1 MSSKVLADMLYA
13 LGVLSMFLLLGTYI
27 RAKVGFLQR
36 TFIPASVI
44 GGFILLVLGPIGVGL
59 LPIPKDWLTLY
70 ALIPGILIVP
80 VVASVPLGLKISG
93 SAGTIKNILPLA
105 FISAAIAMFQFT
117 LGFLTQ
123 IGFSGSYD
131 FYPTFGWELGLG
143 YVGGH
148 GTAGLL
154 GNMLQ
159 AMNLP
164 YWQVAQGV
172 AVTTATFGLVGGII
186 IGMILINIAARRGQT
201 ALLKKPSDIPH
212 SFKVG
217 YEKDPAKQ
225 PSMGRE
231 TTLSSSVDAYAFHMA
246 IILAVCAV
254 AYALLN
260 FLKLNKIP
268 VLQDI
273 SIWGYC
279 IVIMFLVWGAICKLR
294 IDYLVDSK
302 VKSKI
307 SGSLTEFAVVAAI
320 GSMPIKAVL
329 TFLVP
334 ILVMCILGYVLTVGF
349 LWFTCKWW
357 LKDYWF
363 EHMIATMGMSTGVFL
378 TGVLLLRICDPD
390 FESPVLANY
399 SLSYTMNSILY
410 FAMLA
415 LFLQTLLNGGA
426 WPAMWISFGIGAL
439 ETVLALVSSRVLLGK
454 VHNN

>member
-172 AVTTATFGLVGGII
+172 AGGWVLAVTLAPTASTATRVS
-186 IGMILINIAARRGQT
+186 
-201 ALLKKPSDIPH
+201 PSP
-212 SFKVG
+212 
-217 YEKDPAKQ
+217 
-225 PSMGRE
+225 
-231 TTLSSSVDAYAFHMA
+231 
-246 IILAVCAV
+246 
-254 AYALLN
+254 
-260 FLKLNKIP
+260 
-268 VLQDI
+268 
-273 SIWGYC
+273 
-279 IVIMFLVWGAICKLR
+279 
-294 IDYLVDSK
+294 
-302 VKSKI
+302 
-307 SGSLTEFAVVAAI
+307 
-320 GSMPIKAVL
+320 
-329 TFLVP
+329 
-334 ILVMCILGYVLTVGF
+334 
-349 LWFTCKWW
+349 
-357 LKDYWF
+357 
-363 EHMIATMGMSTGVFL
+363 
-378 TGVLLLRICDPD
+378 
-390 FESPVLANY
+390 
-399 SLSYTMNSILY
+399 
-410 FAMLA
+410 
-415 LFLQTLLNGGA
+415 
-426 WPAMWISFGIGAL
+426 
-439 ETVLALVSSRVLLGK
+439 
-454 VHNN
+454 